1 MRRFWGVV
9 SGVFVPAAFLVAPA
23 GAAGQVPTGDTCTAA
38 GSGTSYALTIIL
50 PANAPQQ
57 GGFAFGARGVK
68 VTNINIAGETGSL
81 STQNLPPNTTG
92 QWLMSNTPRPG
103 ESVTAV
109 LTTSGPVTGSFR
121 VIAAS
126 SPPSS
131 TFFAQFLCPV
141 SHGTP
146 VPSNVF
152 TVDQRVTYSSVAGAW
167 HLLVTVPGPGTV
179 TGIQAVASAAG
190 SKSKPLPSKYLIQSR
205 RVVATGAGKFTL
217 TLRPTAG
224 GNAVL
229 KKSGSIKL
237 KMTVAFN
244 PKDGKSAAKVLTLTL
259 KK

>member
-1 MRRFWGVV
+1 MRRFRGVV
-9 SGVFVPAAFLVAPA
+9 AAIVVAPVFVAAPA
-23 GAAGQVPTGDTCTAA
+23 GAAAQVPTGDTCTAV
-38 GSGTSYALTIIL
+38 GSGTSYTLTIAL

-68 VTNINIAGETGSL
+68 VTNINIAGDTGSL

-92 QWLMSNTPRPG
+92 QWLMSNAPRPG
-103 ESVTAV
+103 DSVTVVVA
-109 LTTSGPVTGSFR
+109 TSGPVTGSFR

-131 TFFAQFLCPV
+131 TYFAQFLCSV

-146 VPSNVF
+146 VPGNLF
-152 TVDQRVTYSSVAGAW
+152 TVDQHVTYSSASGSW

-190 SKSKPLPSKYLIQSR
+190 SQSKPRPVKYLIQAR
-205 RVVATGAGKFTL
+205 GVVATSAGTFTL

-224 GNAVL
+224 GNAAL
-229 KKSGSIKL
+229 KKSASIKL

-244 PKDGKSAAKVLTLTL
+244 PKEGKPAAKVLTLTL

>member
-1 MRRFWGVV
+1 MRKLLGVV
-9 SGVFVPAAFLVAPA
+9 MGVFVPAVFLISPA
-23 GAAGQVPTGDTCTAA
+23 GAMGQAPTGDTCTAS
-38 GSGTSYALTIIL
+38 GSGTSYTLSITL
-50 PANAPQQ
+50 PPTASPQ

-68 VTNINIAGETGSL
+68 VTNIDISGDTGSL

-131 TFFAQFLCPV
+131 GFFAQFLCPV
-141 SHGTP
+141 SHGTA
-146 VPSNVF
+146 VPGNVF
-152 TVDQRVTYSSVAGAW
+152 TVDQHVTYNSVAGAW

-190 SKSKPLPSKYLIQSR
+190 SKSKPRPSKYLIQAR
-205 RVVATGAGKFTL
+205 GVVATSAGKFTL

-224 GNAVL
+224 GNAAL

-237 KMTVAFN
+237 TMTVAFN
-244 PKDGKSAAKVLTLTL
+244 PKDGKSAAKVVSLTL